1 MQIYLP
7 IAELSVN
14 VFYLLAIGGGVGLL
28 SGLIGVGGGF
38 LLTPLLIF
46 LGIPPTIAVGTGSN
60 QVVAAS
66 VSGAMAHWRRGNVDL
81 AMGAVLLAGGIV
93 GSTLGVWMFRV
104 LRALGQIDL
113 VISLFYV
120 VFLSAIGFLMLVES
134 VRAWQRSRNPS
145 APRRKLHQHYLVHRL
160 PLRMRFRRSKLYI
173 SALVPFGL
181 GLIAGVLTAIMG
193 VGGGFLMVPAMIYL
207 VGMPTSVVVGT
218 SLFQIIFV
226 TANVTFLLAVG
237 THTVDLILA
246 AVLMVGSVVGAQFG
260 TRLGVKLRGEHLR
273 ALMGLLVLAVAAR
286 VAWTL
291 VVTPDDPFFLAPV
304 AS

>member
-1 MQIYLP
+1 
-7 IAELSVN
+7 
-14 VFYLLAIGGGVGLL
+14 
-28 SGLIGVGGGF
+28 
-38 LLTPLLIF
+38 
-46 LGIPPTIAVGTGSN
+46 
-60 QVVAAS
+60 
-66 VSGAMAHWRRGNVDL
+66 
-81 AMGAVLLAGGIV
+81 
-93 GSTLGVWMFRV
+93 
-104 LRALGQIDL
+104 
-113 VISLFYV
+113 
-120 VFLSAIGFLMLVES
+120 
-134 VRAWQRSRNPS
+134 
-145 APRRKLHQHYLVHRL
+145 
-160 PLRMRFRRSKLYI
+160 MRFRRSKLYI

-226 TANVTFLLAVG
+226 TANVTFLQSVG

-273 ALMGLLVLAVAAR
+273 ALMGLIVLAIAAR
-286 VAWTL
+286 VGWTL

-304 AS
+304 GL

>member
-66 VSGAMAHWRRGNVDL
+66 VSGALAHWRRGNVDL
-81 AMGAVLLAGGIV
+81 AMGAVLLAGGIA
-93 GSTLGVWMFRV
+93 GSTLGVWLFRV
-104 LRALGQIDL
+104 LRELGQIDL

-120 VFLSAIGFLMLVES
+120 VFLSGIGFLMLVES

-226 TANVTFLLAVG
+226 TANVTFLQAVG

-273 ALMGLLVLAVAAR
+273 ALMGLLVLAIAAR

>member
-66 VSGAMAHWRRGNVDL
+66 VSGALAHWRRGNVDL

-93 GSTLGVWMFRV
+93 GSTLGVWLFQV

-113 VISLFYV
+113 VISLSYV
-120 VFLSAIGFLMLVES
+120 VFLSAIGFLMLAES

-226 TANVTFLLAVG
+226 TANVTFLQAVG

-291 VVTPDDPFFLAPV
+291 VVTPNDPFFLAPV

>member
-38 LLTPLLIF
+38 LLTPMLIF
-46 LGIPPTIAVGTGSN
+46 MGVPPTIAVGTGAN

-66 VSGAMAHWRRGNVDL
+66 VSGALAHWRRGNVDF
-81 AMGAVLLAGGIV
+81 AMGTVMLAGGFA
-93 GSTLGVWMFRV
+93 GSTFGVWLFGI
-104 LRALGQIDL
+104 LRELGQIDL
-113 VISLFYV
+113 VISISYV
-120 VFLSAIGFLMLVES
+120 VLLSVIGVLMLLES

-173 SALVPFGL
+173 SAIVPLGL
-181 GLIAGVLTAIMG
+181 GLIAGVLSAIMG
-193 VGGGFLMVPAMIYL
+193 VGGGFLLVPAMIYL
-207 VGMPTSVVVGT
+207 IGMPTSVVIGT

-226 TANVTFLLAVG
+226 TANVTFLQAVS
-237 THTVDLILA
+237 THTVDIVLA
-246 AVLMVGSVVGAQFG
+246 AILMVGSVIGAQIG
-260 TRLGVKLRGEHLR
+260 TRLGVRLRGEHLR
-273 ALMGLLVLAVAAR
+273 ALMALIVLAVAAR

-291 VVTPDDPFFLAPV
+291 VVAPDDPFFIEPAP
-304 AS
+304 S

>member
-7 IAELSVN
+7 IAELSVD
-14 VFYLLAIGGGVGLL
+14 VFYLLALGGGVGVL
-28 SGLIGVGGGF
+28 SGLAGVGGGF

-46 LGIPPTIAVGTGSN
+46 LGVPPTIAVGTGAN

-66 VSGAMAHWRRGNVDL
+66 VSGALAHWRRGNVDL

-93 GSTLGVWMFRV
+93 GSTIGVWLFRL
-104 LRALGQIDL
+104 LRELGQIDL

-120 VFLSAIGFLMLVES
+120 VFLSAIGLLMLFES
-134 VRAWQRSRNPS
+134 VLAWQRSRNPS

-173 SALVPFGL
+173 SAIVPFGL
-181 GLIAGVLTAIMG
+181 GVIAGILTAIMG

-207 VGMPTSVVVGT
+207 VGMPTSVVIGT

-226 TANVTFLLAVG
+226 TANVTFLQAIG
-237 THTVDLILA
+237 THTVDVILA
-246 AVLMVGSVVGAQFG
+246 AVLMIGSVIGAQFG
-260 TRLGVKLRGEHLR
+260 TRLGVRLRGEHLR
-273 ALMGLLVLAVAAR
+273 LIMGLLVLGVAVR

-304 AS
+304 IS

>member
-7 IAELSVN
+7 IAELSVD

-66 VSGAMAHWRRGNVDL
+66 VSGALAHWRRGNVDL

-193 VGGGFLMVPAMIYL
+193 VGGGFLMVPAMIHL

-246 AVLMVGSVVGAQFG
+246 AVLMAGSVVGAQFG

>member
-1 MQIYLP
+1 
-7 IAELSVN
+7 
-14 VFYLLAIGGGVGLL
+14 
-28 SGLIGVGGGF
+28 
-38 LLTPLLIF
+38 
-46 LGIPPTIAVGTGSN
+46 
-60 QVVAAS
+60 
-66 VSGAMAHWRRGNVDL
+66 
-81 AMGAVLLAGGIV
+81 V

-104 LRALGQIDL
+104 LRAAGQIDL

-120 VFLSAIGFLMLVES
+120 VFLSGIGFLMMVES

-173 SALVPFGL
+173 SALVPLGL

-226 TANVTFLLAVG
+226 TANVTFLQAVG

-246 AVLMVGSVVGAQFG
+246 AILMLGSVVGAQFG

-273 ALMGLLVLAVAAR
+273 ALMGLIVLAIAAR

>member
-7 IAELSVN
+7 IAELSVD

-246 AVLMVGSVVGAQFG
+246 AVLMAGSVVGAQFG

>member
-7 IAELSVN
+7 IAELSVD

-66 VSGAMAHWRRGNVDL
+66 VSGALAHWRRGNVDL

-246 AVLMVGSVVGAQFG
+246 AVLMAGSVVGAQFG

>member
-1 MQIYLP
+1 
-7 IAELSVN
+7 
-14 VFYLLAIGGGVGLL
+14 
-28 SGLIGVGGGF
+28 
-38 LLTPLLIF
+38 
-46 LGIPPTIAVGTGSN
+46 
-60 QVVAAS
+60 
-66 VSGAMAHWRRGNVDL
+66 
-81 AMGAVLLAGGIV
+81 
-93 GSTLGVWMFRV
+93 
-104 LRALGQIDL
+104 
-113 VISLFYV
+113 
-120 VFLSAIGFLMLVES
+120 MLVES

-246 AVLMVGSVVGAQFG
+246 AVLMAGSVVGAQFG